1 MEIKYLGH
9 SSFRIK
15 GKKAVVVTDPYD
27 EKVGYR
33 FPKTT
38 ADIVTVSH
46 NHSDHDNIEA
56 IKEAVSRPAPFVVN
70 APGEYE
76 ISDVSIFG
84 FPASH
89 DATGGKERGQ
99 VTIYIIHIDDLVIAH
114 VGDLGATPS
123 DPVLQEL
130 NGVDV
135 LFIPVGGGP
144 TFGPADAVKFI
155 SQVEPKIVIPMH
167 YALPQSSAEFKT
179 KLKPV
184 SDFLK
189 EIGKEG
195 IVETDKLT
203 VAKESLP
210 AEMEVVVLKQNS

>member
-15 GKKAVVVTDPYD
+15 GKKAVVVTDPYG

-38 ADIVTVSH
+38 ADIITVSH
-46 NHSDHDNIEA
+46 NHSDHSNVQA
-56 IKEAVSRPAPFVVN
+56 IKEAVSRSAPFVVN

-84 FPASH
+84 FSASH
-89 DATGGKERGQ
+89 DAVGGKERGQ
-99 VTIYIIHIDDLVIAH
+99 VAIFIIHMDDLVIAH

-123 DPVLQEL
+123 DEIMQEL

-135 LFIPVGGGP
+135 LFVPVGGGP

-167 YALPQSSAEFKT
+167 YALPQSSSEFKSF
-179 KLKPV
+179 LKPV
-184 SDFLK
+184 GDFLK

-195 IVETDKLT
+195 SAETDKLM
-203 VAKESLP
+203 VIKESLP
-210 AEMEVVVLKQNS
+210 AEMEVVVLKPGF